1 MARCEGDCDDSPVSS
16 MLADVSNMVQSCN
29 GGIKESPN
37 DIPTKVSMNSLNG
50 SSKHTSDLIA
60 LEEAK
65 EKEMNNQTTLEMQIC
80 GDPQDKGLDNVLEAN
95 QLFNN
100 NQTSTISTQTPS
112 SSNV

>member
-1 MARCEGDCDDSPVSS
+1 
-16 MLADVSNMVQSCN
+16 
-29 GGIKESPN
+29 
-37 DIPTKVSMNSLNG
+37 MNSLNG
-50 SSKHTSDLIA
+50 SSKNTSDLIA

-65 EKEMNNQTTLEMQIC
+65 EKGMSNQTTREMQIR
-80 GDPQDKGLDNVLEAN
+80 GDHQDRGLDNVSEAN